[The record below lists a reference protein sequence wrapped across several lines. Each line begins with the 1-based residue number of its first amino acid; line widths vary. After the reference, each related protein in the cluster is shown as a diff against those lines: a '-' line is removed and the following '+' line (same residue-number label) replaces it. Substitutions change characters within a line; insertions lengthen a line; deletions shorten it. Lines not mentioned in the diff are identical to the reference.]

1 MNPVMHECTSAA
13 EATPSRPD
21 ATGADG
27 PWGRATETAI
37 EALRLDPQ
45 RTRAGLLCVAA
56 GAAVIVALVSI
67 VQGGRREL
75 LRAVEAAGP
84 SNVFVR
90 AERTASSPL
99 TTAGLESAR
108 VRFPGLEGAAGVRA
122 VPAVVRRGTV
132 ALPATVYGV
141 GPGTLELFGL
151 KAGRGRLLG
160 GYDGRSRSR
169 TALLGARLAADL
181 ARHGDPLGTR
191 LTVGAETYEAVG
203 VLRPSAALAGS
214 GGELAGVEWDSGLLV
229 PLGAEPLASASPSG
243 DYPVDL
249 LALRFADPGEAARA
263 ARLMAPFVPAG
274 AAVTTPTQA
283 VEQYRAAH
291 RSFDRVVLLVSFLT
305 AASAAFGVTNLLR
318 ASVRARSLEIGLR
331 RAAGARR
338 EDVRLQFLAE
348 GLLLGLG
355 GGLLGILLGVLLSV
369 TLLSRAGWT
378 PHFAPGTLL
387 LLAGGSAAFGIA
399 AGIRPANEAA
409 ALDPAATLRLE

>member
-1 MNPVMHECTSAA
+1 MGEFTSAA
-13 EATPSRPD
+13 EANPGRRARGSADEAWSR
-21 ATGADG
+21 AAE
-27 PWGRATETAI
+27 AAV

-45 RTRAGLLCVAA
+45 RTRAGILCVAA
-56 GAAVIVALVSI
+56 GAAVVVALVSI

-75 LRAVEAAGP
+75 LRSVEAAGP

-90 AERTASSPL
+90 AERGAPTPL
-99 TTAGLESAR
+99 TTSGLEAAR
-108 VRFPGLEGAAGVRA
+108 SRFPALETAAGVRA
-122 VPAVVRRGTV
+122 LPAVVRRGTAEV
-132 ALPATVYGV
+132 PATVYGV
-141 GPGTLELFGL
+141 GPGTLALFGL
-151 KAGRGRLLG
+151 KADRGRLLG
-160 GYDGRSRSR
+160 AHDGRSRAR
-169 TALLGARLAADL
+169 LGLLGARLAARL
-181 ARHGDPLGTR
+181 SGHGDPLGAR
-191 LTVGAETYEAVG
+191 LSAGGETYEVVG
-203 VLRPSAALAGS
+203 LLRPSAAVAGS
-214 GGELAGVEWDSGLLV
+214 GGELAGVDWDSGLLV
-229 PLGAEPLASASPSG
+229 PLGAEPRASASPAG

-263 ARLMAPFVPAG
+263 ARLLAPLVPAG
-274 AAVTTPTQA
+274 SAVTTPTQA

-291 RSFDRVVLLVSFLT
+291 RSFDRVVLLVSVLT

-355 GGLLGILLGVLLSV
+355 GGLLGILLGVLLSLS
-369 TLLSRAGWT
+369 LLSRAGWT

>member
-1 MNPVMHECTSAA
+1 MIPLVDEFTSAA
-13 EATPSRPD
+13 PAPPPRSPGTGTDEAW
-21 ATGADG
+21 A
-27 PWGRATETAI
+27 RAAEAAV

-56 GAAVIVALVSI
+56 GAAVVVALVSI

-75 LRAVEAAGP
+75 LRSVEAAGP

-90 AERTASSPL
+90 AERGAPTPL
-99 TTAGLESAR
+99 TTAGIEAAR
-108 VRFPGLEGAAGVRA
+108 VRFPGLAGAAGVRA
-122 VPAVVRRGTV
+122 VPAVVRSGTSEV
-132 ALPATVYGV
+132 PATVYGV
-141 GPGTLELFGL
+141 DPEALALFGL

-160 GYDGRSRSR
+160 AHDGRSRAR
-169 TALLGARLAADL
+169 TALLGARLAAELD
-181 ARHGDPLGTR
+181 RHGDPLGTR
-191 LTVGAETYEAVG
+191 LTAGAETYEAVG
-203 VLRPSAALAGS
+203 VLRPSAAVAGS
-214 GGELAGVEWDSGLLV
+214 GGELAGVDWDSGLLV
-229 PLGAEPLASASPSG
+229 PLGTEPGASAAPSV

-249 LALRFADPGEAARA
+249 LVLRFADPGEAAQA
-263 ARLMAPFVPAG
+263 ARLVAPLVPAG

-291 RSFDRVVLLVSFLT
+291 RSFDRVVLLVSILT

-355 GGLLGILLGVLLSV
+355 GGLLGILLGLFLSL

-387 LLAGGSAAFGIA
+387 LLAGALPPSASRPVSGPRTRPPGST
-399 AGIRPANEAA
+399 RP
-409 ALDPAATLRLE
+409 RR

>member
-1 MNPVMHECTSAA
+1 MIPMGEFTSAA
-13 EATPSRPD
+13 EATPSRK
-21 ATGADG
+21 ATVADDET
-27 PWGRATETAI
+27 WTRAAEAAV

-56 GAAVIVALVSI
+56 GAAVVVALVSI

-75 LRAVEAAGP
+75 LRSVEAAGP

-90 AERTASSPL
+90 AERGAPTPL
-99 TTAGLESAR
+99 TTAGIEAAR
-108 VRFPGLEGAAGVRA
+108 ARFPGLAGASGVRA
-122 VPAVVRRGTV
+122 VPAVVRSGTAEV
-132 ALPATVYGV
+132 PSTVYGID
-141 GPGTLELFGL
+141 PEALALFGL
-151 KAGRGRLLG
+151 KAERGRLLG
-160 GYDGRSRSR
+160 AHDGRSRAR
-169 TALLGARLAADL
+169 VGLLGARLAAQL
-181 ARHGDPLGTR
+181 ARHGDPLGAR
-191 LTVGAETYEAVG
+191 LSAGGETYEIAG
-203 VLRPSAALAGS
+203 LLRASASVAGS
-214 GGELAGVEWDSGLLV
+214 GGELAGVDWDSGLLV
-229 PLGAEPLASASPSG
+229 PLGAEPRSSGSPAG

-249 LALRFADPGEAARA
+249 LAFRFADPGEAARA
-263 ARLMAPFVPAG
+263 ARLLAPLVPAG
-274 AAVTTPTQA
+274 SAVTTPTQA

-291 RSFDRVVLLVSFLT
+291 RSFDRVVLLVSILT

-338 EDVRLQFLAE
+338 EDVRLQFLGE
-348 GLLLGLG
+348 GLLIGFG
-355 GGLLGILLGVLLSV
+355 GGLLGIVLGVLLSL

>member
-1 MNPVMHECTSAA
+1 MNLKSECKSGSEAAPAPAAPVREDAWARAA
-13 EATPSRPD
+13 E
-21 ATGADG
+21 
-27 PWGRATETAI
+27 TAV

-56 GAAVIVALVSI
+56 GAAVVVALVSI

-75 LRAVEAAGP
+75 LRSVEAAGP
-84 SNVFVR
+84 ANVFVR
-90 AERTASSPL
+90 AARGAPTPL
-99 TTAGLESAR
+99 TTAGLEAAR
-108 VRFPGLEGAAGVRA
+108 ARFPSLAEAAAVRA
-122 VPAVVRRGTV
+122 VPAVVRSG
-132 ALPATVYGV
+132 AAEAPATVYGV
-141 GPGTLELFGL
+141 DPGTLALFRL
-151 KAGRGRLLG
+151 RAERGRLLG
-160 GYDGRSRSR
+160 EHDVRSGAR
-169 TALLGARLAADL
+169 TALLGARLATERS
-181 ARHGDPLGTR
+181 RHGDPLGER
-191 LTVGAETYEAVG
+191 LTAGGETYEPVG
-203 VLRPSAALAGS
+203 VLRPSASVAGS
-214 GGELAGVEWDSGLLV
+214 GGELAGVDWDSGLLV
-229 PLGAEPLASASPSG
+229 PLGAEPGAAAAPAS

-249 LALRFADPGEAARA
+249 LALRFADPAEAARA
-263 ARLMAPFVPAG
+263 ARLLAPLVPEG

-291 RSFDRVVLLVSFLT
+291 RSFDRVVLLVSVLT

-355 GGLLGILLGVLLSV
+355 GGLLGILLGVLLSL
-369 TLLSRAGWT
+369 TLLSQAGWK
-378 PHFAPGTLL
+378 PFFAPVTLL